1 MFPIE
6 AGKIE
11 KRDRIIPS
19 LSGKHLYYLTL
30 IGAFLSK
37 EQLKSVT
44 LV

>member
-11 KRDRIIPS
+11 KRDRIVPS
-19 LSGKHLYYLTL
+19 LSGKHLYYLTP
-30 IGAFLSK
+30 K

-44 LV
+44 VV